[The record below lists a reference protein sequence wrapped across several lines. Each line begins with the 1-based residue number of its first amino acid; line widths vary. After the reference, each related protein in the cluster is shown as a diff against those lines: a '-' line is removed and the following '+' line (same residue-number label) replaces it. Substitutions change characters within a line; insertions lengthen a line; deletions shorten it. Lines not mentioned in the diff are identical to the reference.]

1 MEKATARMCREAG
14 ARVAENM
21 MLRDMNLNRISQRD
35 ARQIEVVANG
45 LPLYGGAQL
54 AVDATL
60 VSPVRRDGTAQPN
73 AATEDGAQLTQARG
87 RKERKYRELLASRRC
102 RLVVLA
108 VEVGGRWSEEATK
121 FVQQL
126 AKAKARTVP
135 TILRPSVRAA
145 YFHRWT
151 GMLAVAAQRALAAT
165 LLELPVD
172 DAEGVDGD
180 PPVLEEVLLD
190 SRRLEPPLPSRV
202 R

>member
-1 MEKATARMCREAG
+1 MCREAG
-14 ARVAENM
+14 ARVAENQ
-21 MLRDMNLNRISQRD
+21 MLRDMNLAGISQRD
-35 ARQIEVVANG
+35 ARQLEVVANG
-45 LPLYGGAQL
+45 LPLFGGAQL
-54 AVDATL
+54 AVDATF
-60 VSPVRRDGTAQPN
+60 VSPVRRDGRPQPG
-73 AATEDGAQLTQARG
+73 ADREDGTQLAVARR
-87 RKERKYRELLASRRC
+87 RKETKYRELLASRRC

-135 TILRPSVRAA
+135 AILRPSVRAA

-172 DAEGVDGD
+172 DAEGLDGD
-180 PPVLEEVLLD
+180 APFLEEVLLD
-190 SRRLEPPLPSRV
+190 ARRVEPPLPSRLL
-202 R
+202 